1 MWGPQICLPARCA
14 GQEGVFDDSFD
25 PPVLRA
31 RQRRGAVILV
41 KERLATLKKVP
52 WIRNALLFLALV
64 GPGIITANVDNDAG
78 GITTYSVAG
87 ARFGYKLLWI
97 FVPLTIAL
105 IVVQEMSARM
115 GAVTGKGLAD
125 LIRERFSLKLILLI
139 MGALLVADLGNTMAE
154 FSGVASSMKIF
165 GVSEYIS
172 VPLGALFVW
181 LICVR
186 GSFKQVERVFLVA
199 CLIFLTY
206 IVSGIMAKPDWFLVA
221 RETVTPTF
229 QMNAPYVA
237 MLIGVVGTTIAPWMQ
252 FYIQSAIVEKGITA
266 KTYKFSRWDVIVGCL
281 ITNIVAIF
289 IIVACAATINAHGL
303 VINDAADAARALAP
317 LAGKW
322 ASTLFAIGLL
332 NASLFAAAILPLA
345 TAYYVCEAVGLEA
358 GLNKKWNEAPVFYW
372 LFTVLVV
379 MGAGIILIPGV
390 PLLQVM
396 LWSQVINGSLLP
408 FILIYVLVLINDKKL
423 MGEHVN
429 SRSFNIIAWGTTAIM
444 IGLTLLLVVQSI
456 FPKLFG

>member
-1 MWGPQICLPARCA
+1 
-14 GQEGVFDDSFD
+14 
-25 PPVLRA
+25 
-31 RQRRGAVILV
+31 VISV
-41 KERLATLKKVP
+41 KERLATLKQVP
-52 WIRNALLFLALV
+52 WVRTLLLFLAIV

-87 ARFGYKLLWI
+87 AQFGYKLLWI
-97 FVPLTIAL
+97 FIPLTIAL

-154 FSGVASSMKIF
+154 FSGVASSMRIF
-165 GVSEYIS
+165 GVSEYIA

-199 CLIFLTY
+199 CLIFFTY
-206 IVSGIMAKPDWFLVA
+206 IISGIMAKPDWFLVA
-221 RETVTPTF
+221 RQTVTPTF
-229 QMNAPYVA
+229 QFNAPYVA

-252 FYIQSAIVEKGITA
+252 FYIQSAIVEKGVTA
-266 KTYKFSRWDVIVGCL
+266 KSYKFSRVDVIIGCI
-281 ITNIVAIF
+281 ITDIVAVF

-303 VINDAADAARALAP
+303 RITDAADAARALAP

-345 TAYYVCEAVGLEA
+345 TAYYVCEALGLEA
-358 GLNKKWNEAPVFYW
+358 GLNKKWSEAPAFYW

-379 MGAGIILIPGV
+379 VGSGIILIPGV

-408 FILIYVLVLINDKKL
+408 FILIYVLVLINDRKL

-429 SRSFNIIAWGTTAIM
+429 GRTFNIIAWGTTVIM
-444 IGLTLLLVVQSI
+444 IGLTFLLVLQSI
-456 FPKLFG
+456 FPKIFG

>member
-1 MWGPQICLPARCA
+1 
-14 GQEGVFDDSFD
+14 
-25 PPVLRA
+25 
-31 RQRRGAVILV
+31 VISV
-41 KERLATLKKVP
+41 KERLATFKQVP
-52 WIRNALLFLALV
+52 WVRTLLLFLAIV

-87 ARFGYKLLWI
+87 AQFGYKLLWI
-97 FVPLTIAL
+97 FIPLTIAL

-165 GVSEYIS
+165 GVSEYIA

-199 CLIFLTY
+199 CLIFFTY
-206 IVSGIMAKPDWFLVA
+206 IISGIMAKPDWFLVA
-221 RETVTPTF
+221 RQTVTPTF
-229 QMNAPYVA
+229 QFNAPYVA

-252 FYIQSAIVEKGITA
+252 FYIQSAIVEKGVTA
-266 KTYKFSRWDVIVGCL
+266 KSYKFSRLDVIIGCI
-281 ITNIVAIF
+281 ITDIVAVF

-303 VINDAADAARALAP
+303 RITDAADAARALAP

-322 ASTLFAIGLL
+322 ASTLFAVGLL

-345 TAYYVCEAVGLEA
+345 TAYYVCEALGLEA
-358 GLNKKWNEAPVFYW
+358 GLNKKWSEAPAFYW

-379 MGAGIILIPGV
+379 VGSGIILIPGI

-408 FILIYVLVLINDKKL
+408 FILIYVLVLINDRKL
-423 MGEHVN
+423 MGDHVN
-429 SRSFNIIAWGTTAIM
+429 GRTFNIIAWGTTVIM
-444 IGLTLLLVVQSI
+444 IGLTLLLVLQSI
-456 FPKLFG
+456 FPKIFG